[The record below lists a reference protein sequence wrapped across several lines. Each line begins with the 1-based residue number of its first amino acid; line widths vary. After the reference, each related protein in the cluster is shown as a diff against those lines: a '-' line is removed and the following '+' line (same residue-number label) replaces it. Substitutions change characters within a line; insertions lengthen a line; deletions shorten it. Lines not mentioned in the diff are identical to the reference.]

1 MTNVLDTLAQL
12 DLFSDLSKKEL
23 KSVEKLMTPTAI
35 KAGTEFIVEGEVGR
49 EAFII
54 LEGSASV
61 WRRGRLVATVEAG
74 TVLGEMAVLTGISRT
89 ATVKAETDLELR
101 VLVRREFLGLL
112 DTSPTMTRKLLIS
125 TINRIQEL
133 EPGLLS

>member
-23 KSVEKLMTPTAI
+23 KSVAQLMTPTTV

-61 WRRGRLVATVEAG
+61 WRRDRLVATVEAG

-89 ATVKAETDLELR
+89 ATVKAETDLDLR